1 MGQKAKNKLSPN
13 DNGGKKSTK
22 IVFMEQKILAFKA
35 KLLLGQTF
43 LGVRQG
49 LISKSIKSCYISLR
63 RYILNPNQLQYYISI
78 ISNVRFALLEVG

>member
-35 KLLLGQTF
+35 KLLLGHTF
-43 LGVRQG
+43 LAF
-49 LISKSIKSCYISLR
+49 STM
-63 RYILNPNQLQYYISI
+63 
-78 ISNVRFALLEVG
+78 